1 MALIRRKWTPAA
13 ADEWVR
19 EDWITIVLSALAY
32 IGLAVGVALSCLLLT
47 TGFVVLGISVVLIVL
62 MHWVIDPK
70 LKTISEEYEKK
81 QKSYLEQLERSVR
94 WEETE

>member
-13 ADEWVR
+13 ADEWAR

-32 IGLAVGVALSCLLLT
+32 ISLAVGVALSGLLLT
-47 TGFVVLGISVVLIVL
+47 AGFIVLGISVVLIAL

-70 LKTISEEYEKK
+70 LKTISREYEKK

-94 WEETE
+94 WEESE

>member
-13 ADEWVR
+13 ADEWDR

-32 IGLAVGVALSCLLLT
+32 IGLAVGVALSGLLLT
-47 TGFVVLGISVVLIVL
+47 AGFIVLGISVVLIAL

-70 LKTISEEYEKK
+70 LKTISREYEKK

-94 WEETE
+94 WEESE